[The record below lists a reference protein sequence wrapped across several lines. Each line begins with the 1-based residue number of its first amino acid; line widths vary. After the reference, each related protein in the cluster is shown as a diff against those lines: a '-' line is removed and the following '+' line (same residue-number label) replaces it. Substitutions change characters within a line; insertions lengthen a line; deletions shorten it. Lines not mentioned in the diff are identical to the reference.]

1 MKENEERE
9 QNNDITPNG
18 EVSPIKPTDKS
29 LESECQAEE
38 PDSTGADSGALD
50 EKDPSGGEA
59 AQGALG
65 QVKAKVEVCK
75 DESVGKCWKL
85 SVLGLAYICKQCKP
99 DLQARRPSPCFATL
113 EKAQAERSTGKDIL
127 KL

>member
-18 EVSPIKPTDKS
+18 EVSPIKPIDKS
-29 LESECQAEE
+29 LELDCQTEE
-38 PDSTGADSGALD
+38 PDSTAADSGTVD
-50 EKDPSGGEA
+50 ERDSCGGDA

-75 DESVGKCWKL
+75 DESVGEC
-85 SVLGLAYICKQCKP
+85 
-99 DLQARRPSPCFATL
+99 
-113 EKAQAERSTGKDIL
+113 
-127 KL
+127 